1 MGVLNLIELPQSEI
15 KKAERI
21 MTEGIEMI
29 IVVNWKNA
37 LMALPIPVINMWC
50 AHTIK
55 DIKPKKITE

>member
-37 LMALPIPVINMWC
+37 LMVLPIPVINMWC